1 MNDDPT
7 LGVFGSDPEF
17 QRIVSENGKRYEKM
31 RTRIRQIDK
40 SL

>member
-7 LGVFGSDPEF
+7 LGVFWPDPEF
-17 QRIVSENGKRYEKM
+17 QRMVSENEKRYEKM
-31 RTRIRQIDK
+31 RTRIREIDK